1 LKLVEIGYVNVVV
14 DDSPIQGGQQVSP
27 NKPAWLVYLA

>member
-14 DDSPIQGGQQVSP
+14 DDSPIHGFMHGKKYRNQ
-27 NKPAWLVYLA
+27 